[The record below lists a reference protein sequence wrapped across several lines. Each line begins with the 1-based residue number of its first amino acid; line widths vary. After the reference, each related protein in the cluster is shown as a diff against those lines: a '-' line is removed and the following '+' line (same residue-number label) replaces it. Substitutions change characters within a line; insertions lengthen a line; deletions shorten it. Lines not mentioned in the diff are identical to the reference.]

1 MLSDRY
7 GTGLEGSSLL
17 SGDIHMLRQTSGIT
31 QCCAFNLDS
40 SYKIIYHFVLV
51 SLMFM
56 VSTENPA
63 LFANENTHSTH

>member
-7 GTGLEGSSLL
+7 VTGLEGSSLL

-31 QCCAFNLDS
+31 QCCAFTGNLDS

-63 LFANENTHSTH
+63 VC

>member
-1 MLSDRY
+1 
-7 GTGLEGSSLL
+7 
-17 SGDIHMLRQTSGIT
+17 MLRQTSGIT

-40 SYKIIYHFVLV
+40 SYKIIYQFVLV